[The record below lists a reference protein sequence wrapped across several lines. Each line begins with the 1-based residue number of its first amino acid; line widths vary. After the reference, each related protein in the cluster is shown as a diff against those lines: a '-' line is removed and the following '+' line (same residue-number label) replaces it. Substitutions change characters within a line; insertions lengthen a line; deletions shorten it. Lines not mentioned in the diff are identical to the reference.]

1 MIAES
6 PEPKSVR
13 WSAGRFDRAEQASTD
28 PERGNESRDHRSRVS
43 PGDWLEHRMREKP
56 ATTLLVAAA
65 LGILAGWL
73 TKWRR

>member
-6 PEPKSVR
+6 PEPKTAR
-13 WSAGRFDRAEQASTD
+13 WSVSRCEPATADLVG
-28 PERGNESRDHRSRVS
+28 GNRSSNKRSRVGL
-43 PGDWLEHRMREKP
+43 GDWLQHRMQEKP

-65 LGILAGWL
+65 LGIFAGWL